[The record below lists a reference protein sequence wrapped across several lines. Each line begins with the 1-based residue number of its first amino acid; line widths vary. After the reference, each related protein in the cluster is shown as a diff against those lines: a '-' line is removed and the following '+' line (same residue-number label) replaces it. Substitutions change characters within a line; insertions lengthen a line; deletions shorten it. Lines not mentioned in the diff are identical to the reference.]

1 MTKFARR
8 VEALKKERGLNT
20 SAIEVE
26 AGLGSG
32 TLSKLLDTE
41 VERKPSRKTVMAIA
55 NTYGIAVTELVD
67 IPQPLAPVASVPPT
81 ITRQTTV
88 VRDDDYPSRGVVLAL
103 FRGKVDANV
112 LAALASIRLDSDRDP
127 GEAFW
132 VSEISRLKRQLEDFE
147 RGRPA
152 GVPVQPERGDRM
164 PP

>member
-8 VEALKKERGLNT
+8 VEALKKERRLTT

-55 NTYGIAVTELVD
+55 NTYGIAVSELVD
-67 IPQPLAPVASVPPT
+67 IPQPLPPTVSVPPT

-103 FRGKVDANV
+103 FRGRVDANI

-132 VSEISRLKRQLEDFE
+132 ISEISRLKRQLEDFE
-147 RGRPA
+147 RGRPT
-152 GVPVQPERGDRM
+152 GVEIQPERGDRM

>member
-8 VEALKKERGLNT
+8 IEALKKERGLKT
-20 SAIEVE
+20 STIEVE

-32 TLSKLLDTE
+32 TLSKLLDPDT
-41 VERKPSRKTVMAIA
+41 ERKPTRKTIAAIS
-55 NTYGIAVTELVD
+55 NTYGIPVNELAD
-67 IPQPLAPVASVPPT
+67 IPQPVALAPTVAPAPV
-81 ITRQTTV
+81 RQTTV

-103 FRGKVDANV
+103 FKGKVDANV

-132 VSEISRLKRQLEDFE
+132 ISEISRIERQLDDFQK
-147 RGRPA
+147 GRSM
-152 GVPVQPERGDRM
+152 GVAVRPERGDRM